1 VALLRGTSAVANPVE
16 KLTMNIPNLK
26 KSPTFYDLFSSP
38 VGEMIVVADDT
49 GLRNVDFQQCERPLT
64 MNSDWQLNRDFCRA
78 AKEQV
83 LAYFAKELQTFEL
96 PLAPQGTEFQ
106 KLVWQELAKVPYGTF
121 STYGQMAKNMGRP
134 TASRAIGMANGRN
147 PLSIILPC
155 HRVVGANK
163 KLTGYRG
170 GLDIKTFLLKL
181 EGFDIDNQLL
191 IA

>member
-1 VALLRGTSAVANPVE
+1 MIISSE
-16 KLTMNIPNLK
+16 KN
-26 KSPTFYDLFSSP
+26 SPAFYDLFPSP
-38 VGEMIVVADDT
+38 VGQMIVVADET
-49 GLRNVDFQQCERPLT
+49 GLRNVDFQDCEKPLLIS
-64 MNSDWQLNRDFCRA
+64 SDWQLNRDFCRPA
-78 AKEQV
+78 REQV
-83 LAYFAKELQTFEL
+83 LAYFAKELQAFDL

-106 KLVWQELAKVPYGTF
+106 KLVWQELATVPYGSL

-155 HRVVGANK
+155 HRVIGANK

-181 EGFDIDNQLL
+181 EGFEVDNQSL

>member
-1 VALLRGTSAVANPVE
+1 MKP
-16 KLTMNIPNLK
+16 
-26 KSPTFYDLFSSP
+26 PTTKTPIFYDLFSSP
-38 VGEMIVVADDT
+38 VGEMIVVADEH
-49 GLRNVDFQQCERPLT
+49 GVRHVDFQDCDRPLT
-64 MNSDWQLNRDFCRA
+64 MDSDWQRNPSFCRA
-78 AKEQV
+78 AREQIQ
-83 LAYFAKELQTFEL
+83 AYFAKELTRFDL

-106 KLVWQELAKVPYGTF
+106 KLVWQELAKIPYGRF

-155 HRVVGANK
+155 HRVIGANK

-170 GLDIKTFLLKL
+170 GLPIKTYLLKL

-191 IA
+191 MA